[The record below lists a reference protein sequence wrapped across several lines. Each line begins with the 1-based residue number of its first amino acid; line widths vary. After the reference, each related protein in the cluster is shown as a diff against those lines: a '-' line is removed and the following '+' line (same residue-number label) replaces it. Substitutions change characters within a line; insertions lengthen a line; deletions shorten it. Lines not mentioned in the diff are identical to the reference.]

1 MYCKYCKANNP
12 KGNVYCFSCGAKLPA
27 ARTAPSSSSVA
38 KDAQPMNDE
47 YSNAINWN
55 RVGYWASVI
64 IVGFLAAFLV
74 FSIATHFLQ

>member
-1 MYCKYCKANNP
+1 MYCRYCKANNP
-12 KGNVYCFSCGAKLPA
+12 KGSVYCFSCGAKLPA

-38 KDAQPMNDE
+38 EERTADE